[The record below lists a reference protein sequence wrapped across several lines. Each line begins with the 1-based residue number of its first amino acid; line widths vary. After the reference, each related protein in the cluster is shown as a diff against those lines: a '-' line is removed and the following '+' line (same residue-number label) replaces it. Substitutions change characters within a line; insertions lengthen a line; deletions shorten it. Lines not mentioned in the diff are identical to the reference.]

1 MSRLTDFKSM
11 VGHRIRVAR
20 ADARMSQEDLAK
32 ASGVSIARIQRY
44 ESGESCPLL
53 QAAAAMA
60 EALGVTVN
68 DLCGIPES
76 AA

>member
-1 MSRLTDFKSM
+1 MTDFKTM

-32 ASGVSIARIQRY
+32 AAGVSIASIQRY
-44 ESGESCPLL
+44 ESGEPCPLL
-53 QAAAAMA
+53 QAAAMA
-60 EALGVTVN
+60 EALGVAVN
-68 DLCGIPES
+68 DLCGIPKS

>member
-32 ASGVSIARIQRY
+32 ASGVSIASIQKY
-44 ESGESCPLL
+44 ESGETCPLL
-53 QAAAAMA
+53 QTAVAMA

>member
-1 MSRLTDFKSM
+1 MTDFKTV

-32 ASGVSIARIQRY
+32 A
-44 ESGESCPLL
+44 
-53 QAAAAMA
+53 AAMA
-60 EALGVTVN
+60 EALGVAVN
-68 DLCGIPES
+68 DLCGIPKS

>member
-1 MSRLTDFKSM
+1 MSRLTDFKTM

-32 ASGVSIARIQRY
+32 VSGVSIASIQKY
-44 ESGESCPLL
+44 ESGETCPLL
-53 QAAAAMA
+53 QTAASIA

-68 DLCGIPES
+68 DLCGIPKS

>member
-1 MSRLTDFKSM
+1 MSRLTDFKTM

-32 ASGVSIARIQRY
+32 ASGVSIASIQKY
-44 ESGESCPLL
+44 ESGETCPLL
-53 QAAAAMA
+53 QTAASIA

-68 DLCGIPES
+68 DLCGIPKS

>member
-20 ADARMSQEDLAK
+20 ADARMGQEDLAK
-32 ASGVSIARIQRY
+32 ASGVSIASIQKY
-44 ESGESCPLL
+44 ESGETCPLL
-53 QAAAAMA
+53 QTAAAMA

-68 DLCGIPES
+68 DLCGIPTS

>member
-1 MSRLTDFKSM
+1 MTDFKTM

-32 ASGVSIARIQRY
+32 ASGVSIASIHKY
-44 ESGESCPLL
+44 ESGETCPLL
-53 QAAAAMA
+53 QTAASMA

-68 DLCGIPES
+68 DLCGIPKS

>member
-1 MSRLTDFKSM
+1 MSRLTDFKMM

-32 ASGVSIARIQRY
+32 ASGVSIASIQKY
-44 ESGESCPLL
+44 ESGETCPLL
-53 QAAAAMA
+53 QTAASMA

-68 DLCGIPES
+68 DLCGIPKS